1 MPVVPW
7 DVVGYTLGPTL
18 ALVAVFALVTGWI
31 GHACEALQGDLWQRA
46 LELLP
51 YAGVLGLVL
60 LFNAYVRPRIDEI
73 SSAFAINFTSEIHDF
88 EGNLVAHLQ
97 ETVPEPMFLY
107 FSAVYVVGY
116 GALLLYPPI
125 AYVVLDDL
133 VKPAMLFVAYAV
145 NYFVGA
151 LCYIVFTVFGPRNL
165 QVGRVRQ
172 PLFEEFPEVMYI
184 TSAIN
189 TNSNAFPSLHTSMAV
204 MVLVFAWYTRE
215 EYPRW
220 LAITAVIAPSVVLAT
235 MALGIHWFTDVVAGV
250 GLALFSVG
258 VAQWTVPRIRGEVE
272 EERRPLDPVKL

>member
-1 MPVVPW
+1 MPVIPW
-7 DVVGYTLGPTL
+7 DVLGYTLGPTV
-18 ALVAVFALVTGWI
+18 ALVVVFALVTGWI
-31 GHACEALQGDLWQRA
+31 SHARAALERDLVGRA

-51 YAGVLGLVL
+51 YTSVLALVL
-60 LFNAYVRPRIDEI
+60 LFNASLRPRIDEF
-73 SSAFAINFTSEIHDF
+73 SSAFAVNFTHEIHDF

-97 ETVPEPMFLY
+97 EAIPEPMFLY

-116 GALLLYPPI
+116 GALLIYPPV
-125 AYVVLDDL
+125 AYVVLEDV

-151 LCYIVFTVFGPRNL
+151 LCYIVFNVFGPRNL

-204 MVLVFAWYTRE
+204 MVLIFAWYTRE

-220 LAITAVIAPSVVLAT
+220 LAIVAVIAPSVVIAT
-235 MALGIHWFTDVVAGV
+235 MALGIHWFTDVVAGI
-250 GLALFSVG
+250 GLALLSVG
-258 VAQWTVPRIRGEVE
+258 TAQWSVARYRGETDDD
-272 EERRPLDPVKL
+272 RRPLDPVRL

>member
-1 MPVVPW
+1 MPVIPW
-7 DVVGYTLGPTL
+7 DVLGYTLGPTV
-18 ALVAVFALVTGWI
+18 ALVVVFALVTGWL
-31 GHACEALQGDLWQRA
+31 GYARAALDRDPVGRVI
-46 LELLP
+46 ELLP
-51 YAGVLGLVL
+51 YVSVLAVVL
-60 LFNAYVRPRIDEI
+60 LFNAYLRPRIDDF
-73 SSAFAINFTSEIHDF
+73 SSAFAVNFTHEIHDF

-97 ETVPEPMFLY
+97 EAIPEPMFLY
-107 FSAVYVVGY
+107 FSAVYVIGY
-116 GALLLYPPI
+116 GALLMYPPI
-125 AYVVLDDL
+125 AYIVLDDV

-151 LCYIVFTVFGPRNL
+151 LCYIVFNVFGPRNL

-220 LAITAVIAPSVVLAT
+220 LAIVAVIAPSVVLAT
-235 MALGIHWFTDVVAGV
+235 MALGIHWFTDVIAGI
-250 GLALFSVG
+250 GLALLSVG
-258 VAQWTVPRIRGEVE
+258 TAQWSVALYRGDGDDD
-272 EERRPLDPVKL
+272 RRPLDPVKL

>member
-18 ALVAVFALVTGWI
+18 ALVAVFALVTGWVE
-31 GHACEALQGDLWQRA
+31 HARQALEGDLKARA

-51 YAGVLGLVL
+51 YAGILAAVL
-60 LFNAYVRPRIDEI
+60 LFNAVVRPRVDEF
-73 SSAFAINFTSEIHDF
+73 SSAFALNFTHEIHAF

-97 ETVPEPMFLY
+97 ALVPEPMFLY
-107 FSAVYVVGY
+107 FSAVYVIGY

-151 LCYIVFTVFGPRNL
+151 LCYIVFSVFGPRNK
-165 QVGRVRQ
+165 QVGQVRQ

-204 MVLVFAWYTRE
+204 MVLIFAWYTRD

-220 LAITAVIAPSVVLAT
+220 LAIAAVIAPSVVIAT

-250 GLALFSVG
+250 GLAMLSVG
-258 VAQWTVPRIRGEVE
+258 AAQWTVPRLRGDVDDD
-272 EERRPLDPVKL
+272 RRPLDPVKL